1 MNFNTK
7 AKLSIV
13 FQPYLI
19 VSLLGLLA
27 AYGQYQHSENKYLA
41 LTGLAFFLGNLII
54 YIYLLLSKAMVIRSV
69 TNFFVVGVCSFMTGV
84 GQGNYTFGVTSS
96 LLVAVGIVLLYA
108 YEFKVAR
115 DIVTKNDFIKNIDD
129 KPEYTLFFDDSIVNI
144 FKNFKSKFKVRYKNF
159 VNDTTK
165 IIYLDNKTKFSNEMY
180 TYINNEVVFDHKG
193 IKNTEYSFDDV
204 KKYMAESFQTI
215 KDFNKDS
222 LKTIEMLK
230 Y

>member
-7 AKLSIV
+7 TKLVIV

-41 LTGLAFFLGNLII
+41 LTGLSFFLGNFII
-54 YIYLLLSKAMVIRSV
+54 YVYLLLSKAMVIRSV
-69 TNFFVVGVCSFMTGV
+69 TNFFVVGVCSFMTGI

-115 DIVTKNDFIKNIDD
+115 DIVTKNDFIKNTED
-129 KPEYTLFFDDSIVNI
+129 KPEYTLFFDDAILNL
-144 FKNFKSKFKVRYKNF
+144 FKRKKENK
-159 VNDTTK
+159 K
-165 IIYLDNKTKFSNEMY
+165 IKFSNEMY

-193 IKNTEYSFDDV
+193 IKDTEYSFDDV

>member
-1 MNFNTK
+1 MMNFNTK
-7 AKLSIV
+7 TKLAIV
-13 FQPYLI
+13 FQPRMI
-19 VSLLGLLA
+19 VSLLSLFA

-41 LTGLAFFLGNLII
+41 LTGLAFFFGNFII
-54 YIYLLLSKAMVIRSV
+54 YVYLLLSKAMVIRSM
-69 TNFFVVGVCSFMTGV
+69 TNFLVVGVCLFMTSI
-84 GQGNYTFGVTSS
+84 GQGNYTFGLTSS
-96 LLVAVGIVLLYA
+96 LLVAVGIMLLYV
-108 YEFKVAR
+108 YEFKTSR

-129 KPEYTLFFDDSIVNI
+129 KPEYTLFFDDALLNV
-144 FKNFKSKFKVRYKNF
+144 FKKDKEAK
-159 VNDTTK
+159 K
-165 IIYLDNKTKFSNEMY
+165 IKFSNEMY
-180 TYINNEVVFDHKG
+180 TYINNEIVFDHKG

>member
-1 MNFNTK
+1 MDFNTK
-7 AKLSIV
+7 AKLAIV
-13 FQPYLI
+13 FQPYMI

-41 LTGLAFFLGNLII
+41 LTGLAFFFGNFII
-54 YIYLLLSKAMVIRSV
+54 YVYLLISKAMVIRSV
-69 TNFFVVGVCSFMTGV
+69 TNFLVVGVCSFMTGI

-96 LLVAVGIVLLYA
+96 LLVAIGIVLLYA

-115 DIVTKNDFIKNIDD
+115 DIVTKNDFIKNTED
-129 KPEYTLFFDDSIVNI
+129 KPEYTLFFDDAILNL
-144 FKNFKSKFKVRYKNF
+144 FKRKKEDK
-159 VNDTTK
+159 K
-165 IIYLDNKTKFSNEMY
+165 IKFSNEMY